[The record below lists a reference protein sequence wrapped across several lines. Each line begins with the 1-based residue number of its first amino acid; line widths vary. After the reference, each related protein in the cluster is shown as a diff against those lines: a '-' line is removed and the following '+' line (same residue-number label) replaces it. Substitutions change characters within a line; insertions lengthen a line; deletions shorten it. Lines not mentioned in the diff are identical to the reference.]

1 MKTTILSAI
10 LALGFSCA
18 TTGLAAPLRL
28 EPANPQPSSVK
39 SGLNVKYGYAAD
51 KFKSLKLAHSIYNSS
66 QKRAGPP
73 LKGLDYR
80 DTNAGD
86 MTLTSKAAWYM
97 TARID
102 GYYYFPAAGVYDI
115 EFYVNDGIDAKIGGQ
130 RVGYF
135 DGIQGCEGTVI
146 TQVEAPQKGWYDLD
160 IFYYQNAGTACLMMK
175 MGPAGGERSW
185 VEDAA
190 FGR

>member
-1 MKTTILSAI
+1 MKIAI
-10 LALGFSCA
+10 LGAFVALGLTCA
-18 TTGLAAPLRL
+18 TAALAAPLKL
-28 EPANPQPSSVK
+28 TPANPQPSSVK
-39 SGLNVKYGYAAD
+39 SGLNVKYGYGAD
-51 KFKSLKLAHSIYNSS
+51 KFKSLNLARSIYNSS

-80 DTNAGD
+80 DTNFGD
-86 MTLTSKAAWYM
+86 KTLTSTAAWYM
-97 TARID
+97 TAQIN

-115 EFYVNDGIDAKIGGQ
+115 EFYVNDGIEARIGGQ
-130 RVGYF
+130 RVGFY

-175 MGPAGGERSW
+175 MGPAGGKRAW